1 LLNIFKF
8 NTAGKI
14 IYGSNAIST
23 PVPQM
28 FVQQVG
34 SNNPPTQFCQSSFAP
49 RWPAWSPNGKYVA
62 YVTTDVIVSNPP
74 GYLETVRIVDLACNT
89 VAGYYQ
95 WDVGRSLFNYPEW
108 KPDGRGLLITA
119 HDNWADRELAVIDFA
134 DPYDFGNY
142 SVRTLVP
149 PAVGP
154 N

>member
-1 LLNIFKF
+1 VMLSVRPNGSISVSTKRAALMQGGNDKSLLNIFKF

-74 GYLETVRIVDLACNT
+74 GYLETVRIVDLDCNT

-95 WDVGRSLFNYPEW
+95 WDVGRSLFNYPE
-108 KPDGRGLLITA
+108 
-119 HDNWADRELAVIDFA
+119 
-134 DPYDFGNY
+134 
-142 SVRTLVP
+142 
-149 PAVGP
+149 
-154 N
+154 